1 MEADLGDKASLTKVF
16 GPRCNTGGEAKD
28 LHTLPLLLRFSG
40 AAMLLYRLSLA
51 PMPWSSLQCTP
62 LPHQRSSMARMRVDA
77 AKEVCGMCQHT

>member
-28 LHTLPLLLRFSG
+28 LHTYPCCCVLRRCHVVVQAFAG
-40 AAMLLYRLSLA
+40 ADALVLITVYAAAA
-51 PMPWSSLQCTP
+51 PEIQ
-62 LPHQRSSMARMRVDA
+62 HGKNAVDA